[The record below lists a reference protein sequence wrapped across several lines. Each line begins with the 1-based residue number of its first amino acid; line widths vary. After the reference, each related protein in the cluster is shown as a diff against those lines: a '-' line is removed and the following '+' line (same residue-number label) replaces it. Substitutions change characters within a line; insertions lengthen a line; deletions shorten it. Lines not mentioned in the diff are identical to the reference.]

1 MDTAHLVSMKSF
13 QNSTQPASHKGLV
26 VPDQHGSTGKVREVR
41 RNVSNSG
48 DPSPGDQLQTR
59 PWSNRTRRLQ
69 PVAISQ
75 KGRRAGDHTKGGRLQ
90 SHGAGQQVAQQGRG
104 QGLSAKS
111 AHTAGIHQSQEH
123 VANHVE
129 VLLRPLRE
137 KEGKARKKL
146 LPLGPDLVAST
157 LTHGSLVFV
166 DPVLLHIHPQQHCPH
181 RPSHCLCFLQCRRAY
196 IT

>member
-1 MDTAHLVSMKSF
+1 M
-13 QNSTQPASHKGLV
+13 TQRFEPMGY
-26 VPDQHGSTGKVREVR
+26 
-41 RNVSNSG
+41 
-48 DPSPGDQLQTR
+48 QLQACPRSNPTR
-59 PWSNRTRRLQ
+59 AFQS
-69 PVAISQ
+69 VAFSQ
-75 KGRRAGDHTKGGRLQ
+75 KGHCPGNHPTGGRLQ
-90 SHGAGQQVAQQGRG
+90 SHGTGQQVAQQGRG

-123 VANHVE
+123 IANHVE
-129 VLLRPLRE
+129 VLLHPLRE